1 MKKLPTGSNP
11 HPPAQCPPGPAPVL
25 PPEPPYMS
33 WSPWWRFCA
42 RQYRFCCESTH
53 HWSPQ
58 SWPGHHLLRFVP
70 ARTHRFLRS
79 LLSSSYHPNPYRF
92 LCNFCLTFKYFEH
105 QSNTTGY
112 ACICQ
117 EKFPGF
123 GLGFPDF
130 HRQNS
135 PLCKKVGCKRF
146 QMLIFFELFINFTF
160 YYHILPFWGGRDIDF
175 FWRIC

>member
-1 MKKLPTGSNP
+1 MVAILLAPIPVRLRIHSSLVSTIFARSSLVTICSGTYEPVPMILVVILLTRPESISN
-11 HPPAQCPPGPAPVL
+11 Q
-25 PPEPPYMS
+25 
-33 WSPWWRFCA
+33 
-42 RQYRFCCESTH
+42 
-53 HWSPQ
+53 
-58 SWPGHHLLRFVP
+58 
-70 ARTHRFLRS
+70 RTHAFL
-79 LLSSSYHPNPYRF
+79 LLLAQR
-92 LCNFCLTFKYFEH
+92 KYFEH

-123 GLGFPDF
+123 GLGFPYF

-135 PLCKKVGCKRF
+135 PLCKKVCCKRF